1 MLTVIYIYGHAEC
14 YNAECRI
21 YTAML
26 SVAMQNDVMP
36 SVVTSSAAA
45 PLKVTSAKFSS
56 LFSNT
61 DFQSASDD
69 ATETGREGKE

>member
-1 MLTVIYIYGHAEC
+1 
-14 YNAECRI
+14 
-21 YTAML
+21 
-26 SVAMQNDVMP
+26 MQNDVMP
-36 SVVTSSAAA
+36 SV
-45 PLKVTSAKFSS
+45 VTSAKFSS